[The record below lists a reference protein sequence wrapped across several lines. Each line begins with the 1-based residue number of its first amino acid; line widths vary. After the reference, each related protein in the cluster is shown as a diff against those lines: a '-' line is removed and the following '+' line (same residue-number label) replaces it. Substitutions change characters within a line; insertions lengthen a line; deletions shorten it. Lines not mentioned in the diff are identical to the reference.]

1 MGRGFTLLELMTVV
15 VLIGILAVIAI
26 PTASRMMRENRSAT
40 AAQRI
45 ALMYQVARAR
55 AIGRGVAVLVRY
67 KGGTFEVREAITGDA
82 NSLMPVSSCT
92 MPDDRWD
99 DDNADA
105 TFRRLEGFA
114 LTGQSPYELVKTEFS
129 DNVAQASGTA
139 EPDVLEEDEVGDVC
153 FTPNGTMLYRTGST
167 NAFTMAAR
175 TLMVRVVQMSGT
187 TEVGVSRTVFI
198 LPNGIARVAARTKVD

>member
-1 MGRGFTLLELMTVV
+1 MTVV

-45 ALMYQVARAR
+45 ALMYQVGRAR

-67 KGGTFEVREAITGDA
+67 TDGTFEVREAITGDA

-92 MPDDRWD
+92 MPADRWD
-99 DDNADA
+99 DPTLN
-105 TFRRLEGFA
+105 RLIESFA
-114 LTGQSPYELVKTEFS
+114 LAGQAPYELVKTEFS
-129 DNVAQASGTA
+129 DNVAEPGGSATSSTLGSG
-139 EPDVLEEDEVGDVC
+139 DVGDVC
-153 FTPNGTMLYRTGST
+153 FTPNGTMMYREGDG
-167 NAFTMAAR
+167 AFAIAAR

-198 LPNGIARVAARTKVD
+198 LPNGVARVAARTKVD

>member
-1 MGRGFTLLELMTVV
+1 MTVV
-15 VLIGILAVIAI
+15 VLIGILAVVAI

-92 MPDDRWD
+92 MPKTRWND
-99 DDNADA
+99 GSTLFLPIEA
-105 TFRRLEGFA
+105 FSLG
-114 LTGQSPYELVKTEFS
+114 GQAPYELVKTYFS
-129 DNVAQASGTA
+129 DNAVNSSGTTTTV
-139 EPDVLEEDEVGDVC
+139 VLGENDVGDVC
-153 FTPNGTMLYRTGST
+153 FTPNGTMMYRTGST
-167 NAFTMAAR
+167 GAFTTAAR

-187 TEVGVSRTVFI
+187 TEIGVSRTVFI
-198 LPNGIARVAARTKVD
+198 LPNGVARVAAKATVN

>member
-1 MGRGFTLLELMTVV
+1 MTVV

-82 NSLMPVSSCT
+82 NSTLFLPIEAFS
-92 MPDDRWD
+92 
-99 DDNADA
+99 
-105 TFRRLEGFA
+105 LG
-114 LTGQSPYELVKTEFS
+114 GQAPYELVKTYFS
-129 DNVAQASGTA
+129 DNAVNASGTTTTV
-139 EPDVLEEDEVGDVC
+139 VLGESDVGDVC
-153 FTPNGTMLYRTGST
+153 FTPNGTMMYRTGST
-167 NAFTMAAR
+167 GAFTTSAR

-187 TEVGVSRTVFI
+187 TEIGVSRTVFI
-198 LPNGIARVAARTKVD
+198 LPNGVARVAARATVN

>member
-1 MGRGFTLLELMTVV
+1 VV

-45 ALMYQVARAR
+45 ALMYQVGRAR

-67 KGGTFEVREAITGDA
+67 TNGTFEVREAITGDA

-92 MPDDRWD
+92 MPVDRWTEPTL
-99 DDNADA
+99 NRVIE
-105 TFRRLEGFA
+105 TFA
-114 LTGQSPYELVKTEFS
+114 LTGQPPYELVKTEFS
-129 DNVAQASGTA
+129 DNVAEAGGNTSTS
-139 EPDVLEEDEVGDVC
+139 VLGESDVGDVC
-153 FTPNGTMLYRTGST
+153 FTPNGTMMYREGDG
-167 NAFTMAAR
+167 AFAIGAR
-175 TLMVRVVQMSGT
+175 TLMVRVVQVSGT

>member
-1 MGRGFTLLELMTVV
+1 MTVV

-67 KGGTFEVREAITGDA
+67 TNGTFEVREAITGDA

-92 MPDDRWD
+92 MPADRWD
-99 DDNADA
+99 DP
-105 TFRRLEGFA
+105 TLSRLIESFA
-114 LTGQSPYELVKTEFS
+114 LAGQAPYELVKTEFS
-129 DNVAQASGTA
+129 DNVAEPGGNATSSTLGTG
-139 EPDVLEEDEVGDVC
+139 DVADVC
-153 FTPNGTMLYRTGST
+153 FTPNGTMMYREGDG
-167 NAFTMAAR
+167 AFAIAAR
-175 TLMVRVVQMSGT
+175 TLMVRVVQASGT

-198 LPNGIARVAARTKVD
+198 LPNGVARVAARTKVD